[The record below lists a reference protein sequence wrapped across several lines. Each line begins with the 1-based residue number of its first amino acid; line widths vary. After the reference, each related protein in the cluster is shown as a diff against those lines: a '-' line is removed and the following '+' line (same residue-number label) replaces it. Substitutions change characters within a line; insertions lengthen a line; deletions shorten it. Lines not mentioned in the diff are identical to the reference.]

1 MTVTITPK
9 TTPTFTQVGP
19 VCSGTAFT
27 LPTTSDNGIDGT
39 WSPAIN
45 TTTTTTYTFTPVA
58 GACANTATMTV
69 TIDPKVTPTFTQVG
83 PVCSGTSF
91 TLPTTSDNGIDG
103 TWSPAI
109 NTTTT
114 TTYTFTPVAGAC
126 ANTAT
131 MTVTI
136 DPQPS
141 APAIGTI

>member
-69 TIDPKVTPTFTQVG
+69 TITPKVTPTFTQVG
-83 PVCSGTSF
+83 PVCSGTAF

-114 TTYTFTPVAGAC
+114 TTYTFTPVSY
-126 ANTAT
+126 THLT
-131 MTVTI
+131 LPTSDI
-136 DPQPS
+136 
-141 APAIGTI
+141 